1 MHLEK
6 AQIHLAFHSL
16 IRTFAP
22 MKHRIALF
30 LFMITLSVSA
40 QKEQTWEQ
48 VWQEMMMPEDD
59 EETANT
65 WEDYYEQLQQL
76 ADHPI
81 DLNHTNRE
89 ELEQLL
95 FLSEQQVMDIM
106 EYLDRYGPMRSMNEL
121 KMIRSLDYQQIAL
134 LPFFVYVGEVARED
148 PRFPSLQ
155 NIAKYGKHT
164 VTATGHIP
172 FYERKGDQNGY
183 LGYRY
188 RHSLRYEFSY
198 SNYVKAGIIGAQD
211 AGEPFFA
218 HQNNMGY
225 DTYSYYIQV
234 KKLGVVENAV
244 LGKYKVSAGM
254 GLVLNTSFQLGK
266 LATLQNMGRQ
276 TNILRAHSSRSES
289 DYFQGAA
296 ATIRLAKPLTLTT
309 FASYRPVDAT
319 LNDDGTVATII
330 TNGYHRTPL
339 EMEKKYNTHLSAFGG
354 SIAYRANGLH
364 VGAHAVYT
372 HLDRR
377 LQPNTKA
384 PYRRYYPLGN
394 SFLNASLDYGYTHYR
409 FAISGETATNKEGAI
424 ATINTV
430 SYQPSGDLR
439 LVAIQRFYSYR
450 YNGLYAH
457 GFGNTTRTQNE
468 SGIYA
473 GLSWEPLI
481 HLHLQGYAD
490 YAYAPW
496 PRYQISQASHSW
508 DMLLQGD
515 YQLQRWNLL
524 ARHRVRLQQKDNEAK
539 TALIPSNE
547 HRTRLAV
554 TYSSDNG
561 WTSKT
566 QADYAY
572 ATYKEVAK
580 GWMIS
585 QQTGYHQ
592 EWWQANLA
600 LSYFNTGSYQ
610 ARIYLYERQLQHEFT
625 FPSYYGEGIRLAFFA
640 HVSLNDHLRL
650 SARLG
655 YTNYFDRSSIG
666 SGLQEIAQS
675 HTTDLD
681 LQLRWKF

>member
-1 MHLEK
+1 
-6 AQIHLAFHSL
+6 
-16 IRTFAP
+16 
-22 MKHRIALF
+22 
-30 LFMITLSVSA
+30 MITLSVSA

-59 EETANT
+59 EEESGISLEA
-65 WEDYYEQLQQL
+65 YYDQLQQL
-76 ADHPI
+76 SEHPI
-81 DLNHTNRE
+81 DLNRTTRE
-89 ELEQLL
+89 ELEQLP
-95 FLSEQQVMDIM
+95 FLSDQQIMDLM

-121 KMIRSLDYQQIAL
+121 KMIRSFDYQQIAL
-134 LPFFVYVGEVARED
+134 MPFFVYVGEVAKEA

-155 NIAKYGKHT
+155 NIAKYGKHS

-198 SNYVKAGIIGAQD
+198 GNYVKAGIIGAQD

-218 HQNNMGY
+218 NQNNWGY
-225 DTYSYYIQV
+225 DTYSYYVQL
-234 KKLGVVENAV
+234 KKLEFVENAV

-276 TNILRAHSSRSES
+276 TNSLRAHSSRSEA

-296 ATIRLAKPLTLTT
+296 ATIRLAKPLTLTA
-309 FASYRPVDAT
+309 FASYRGIDAT
-319 LNDDGTVATII
+319 LNDNGTAATLI
-330 TNGYHRTPL
+330 TSGYHRTPL
-339 EMEKKYNTHLSAFGG
+339 EMQKKYNTHQSAFGT
-354 SIAYRANGLH
+354 SIGYRHNGLH
-364 VGAHAVYT
+364 FGANAVYT
-372 HLDRR
+372 HMDRR
-377 LQPNTKA
+377 LQPNTSSL
-384 PYRRYYPLGN
+384 YRLYYPQGDEFFN
-394 SFLNASLDYGYTHYR
+394 TSLDYGYTHYR
-409 FAISGETATNKEGAI
+409 FTINGETAINKEGAI
-424 ATINTV
+424 ATLN
-430 SYQPSGDLR
+430 SLSLR
-439 LVAIQRFYSYR
+439 ATDNLNVVAIQRFYSYR

-457 GFGNTTRTQNE
+457 AFGNTSRTQNE

-473 GLSWEPLI
+473 GLSWKPLI
-481 HLHLQGYAD
+481 HLHLQGYVD

-515 YQLQRWNLL
+515 YQWRSWNLQV
-524 ARHRVRLQQKDNEAK
+524 RHRTRIQQKDDENK
-539 TALIPSNE
+539 TMLIPCNE
-547 HRTRLAV
+547 HRTRLAAS
-554 TYSSDNG
+554 YSSANG

-566 QADYAY
+566 QADYVY
-572 ATYKEVAK
+572 AVYKEKAE
-580 GWMIS
+580 GWMVS
-585 QQTGYHQ
+585 QQTGYQ
-592 EWWQANLA
+592 QKWWQANLA
-600 LSYFNTGSYQ
+600 LGYFNTDSYQ

-625 FPSYYGEGIRLAFFA
+625 FPSYYGEGLRLALFA
-640 HVSLNDHLRL
+640 QVSLNDHLRL
-650 SARLG
+650 SARIG